1 MIDDAYFAHRD
12 RAFTEACMPCFFVG
26 SGGWSSGRDTVQAR
40 RERELSRARGDRVT
54 WAKELREESA
64 RNAEQ
69 DKRELREAR
78 AAKIT
83 GSATKAQELIIQLA
97 EIKQT
102 FRRNIND

>member
-1 MIDDAYFAHRD
+1 MVQLMIEDAYFAHRD

-26 SGGWSSGRDTVQAR
+26 SGGWSGGKNPAQAR
-40 RERELSRARGDRVT
+40 RERELSRAIGDRAE
-54 WAKELREESA
+54 WIKAAREESA

-83 GSATKAQELIIQLA
+83 GSATKVQDLILA
-97 EIKQT
+97 LDAIKQQ
-102 FRRNIND
+102 FKD